1 MAKESVK
8 APSAVAIEI
17 HYKRL
22 NLQDKWNERRVKRI
36 CGFLRITEQELA
48 ALLGINE
55 DTFFR
60 QLARRGISMPACIL
74 LTILE
79 DQVIG
84 DFVNDT
90 IPNVLSGALK
100 NGRLRHT

>member
-8 APSAVAIEI
+8 APSSVAIEV

-22 NLQDKWNERRVKRI
+22 DLQDKWNERRIKRL
-36 CGFLRITEQELA
+36 CGFLRITEQELV

-79 DQVIG
+79 NQVIG
-84 DFVNDT
+84 DYVDDT

-100 NGRLRHT
+100 NGRLRNT

>member
-1 MAKESVK
+1 MTRESVR
-8 APSAVAIEI
+8 APSALAIEV

-22 NLQDKWNERRVKRI
+22 DLQDKWNERRIKRL
-36 CGFLRITEQELA
+36 CGFLRITEQELT

-60 QLARRGISMPACIL
+60 QLARRRIYMPACIL

-79 DQVIG
+79 NQVMG

-100 NGRLRHT
+100 NGRLKNT

>member
-1 MAKESVK
+1 MAKESVR
-8 APSAVAIEI
+8 APTALAIEV

-22 NLQDKWNERRVKRI
+22 DLQDKWNERRVKRL
-36 CGFLRITEQELA
+36 CGFLRITEQEIA
-48 ALLGINE
+48 ALLGVNE

-74 LTILE
+74 LSILE

-100 NGRLRHT
+100 NGRLKNT